1 MTPRED
7 ANRWNFRYTAQSRQ
21 TFEQARDF
29 LILHQNII
37 PPVGLALDL
46 AMGLGGNS
54 GLLLQHGLHVVGVDI
69 SNIAVELAK
78 KKYPDMMAL
87 VADLTEIDF
96 PPGSFDLVTNFF
108 YLERLLW
115 NKIPLWLKPGGIL
128 IFEALILEM
137 QKIRPDIQPQFLLSP
152 GELKS
157 AFPGLETLVYEEGWY
172 GEDHPRATARLIA
185 RKISPST

>member
-7 ANRWNFRYTAQSRQ
+7 ANRWNLRYTAQSRQ

-69 SNIAVELAK
+69 SDIAVELAK

-137 QKIRPDIQPQFLLSP
+137 QKIRPDIQSQFLLSP

>member
-7 ANRWNFRYTAQSRQ
+7 ANRWNLRYTAQSRQ

-69 SNIAVELAK
+69 SDIAVELAK

-137 QKIRPDIQPQFLLSP
+137 QEIRPDIQSQFLLSP